1 MHNCTPA
8 CVLRVGYIVA
18 GVVEDVLPQIVSLLH
33 GLLPVLEDPM
43 IELQT
48 VDVMQAVDSVHFDVF
63 VITLSK
69 G

>member
-1 MHNCTPA
+1 MHNCTLA
-8 CVLRVGYIVA
+8 CVLRVGYNVA
-18 GVVEDVLPQIVSLLH
+18 GVVEDVLPQIVSPLH
-33 GLLPVLEDPM
+33 GLLPVLKDLM

-63 VITLSK
+63 VVTLSK